1 MAQRAVEGDEEAL
14 QYLSLEES
22 DVKWTTASTLTWETL
37 CANYNYCAHVLVV
50 ATHLKLDVMRRT
62 SRYALQSLTW
72 IARHHYKKELPPIE
86 TTCTVEDLAGMMAA
100 IVDQVPP
107 PHLNRAEDV
116 TASSSESESE
126 EEEPASKKIKK
137 TKEKSTKKQKKQKQ
151 EEKEETEATRS
162 HHVRTRC
169 RIPGCEAVVCD
180 IRRHLMVHVK
190 RQEIHEDDVEGI
202 AEVMRHG
209 KRKHVVAKGN
219 PEVRGTA
226 TKKPKKRQK

>member
-72 IARHHYKKELPPIE
+72 IARHHCKKELPPIA

-137 TKEKSTKKQKKQKQ
+137 TKEKSTKKQKKTK
-151 EEKEETEATRS
+151 TRRKRRNGGDPFPPRPHQMS
-162 HHVRTRC
+162 HTR
-169 RIPGCEAVVCD
+169 
-180 IRRHLMVHVK
+180 L
-190 RQEIHEDDVEGI
+190 
-202 AEVMRHG
+202 
-209 KRKHVVAKGN
+209 
-219 PEVRGTA
+219 
-226 TKKPKKRQK
+226 